1 MRNSPPKILQ
11 GRITQ
16 FQRARADIA
25 SFDAKLH
32 ESENQLASLS
42 ATGDLEDEAVL
53 NQICRFQVFTKLFP
67 ARIEALNKT
76 YNSGADDLQ
85 TACFRFINQELNP
98 RAHDLAAR
106 VCELVGAKLK
116 EHFQD
121 EAALLAAVEKSAL
134 VNEANKIKAAVNFAR
149 ESGVLAFDA
158 DGLIGRA
165 ESLLTLWQSADE
177 FEAKLANQP

>member
-1 MRNSPPKILQ
+1 MKNSPAQILQ

-25 SFDAKLH
+25 AFDARLS
-32 ESENQLASLS
+32 ESESQLASLS
-42 ATGDLEDEAVL
+42 ASGDLDDEAVL
-53 NQICRFQVFTKLFP
+53 NQIARLQVFTKLFP
-67 ARIEALNKT
+67 ARIEALNKAHD
-76 YNSGADDLQ
+76 SGVDDLK
-85 TACFRFINQELNP
+85 TACCQFINQELNP

-106 VCELVGAKLK
+106 VRELVGAKLK

-121 EAALLAAVEKSAL
+121 KTALSAAVEKSAL

-149 ESGVLAFDA
+149 ESGVLNFDA
-158 DGLIGRA
+158 DALIGRA